1 MTETQYIDA
10 VTAARIDGVQSGRF
24 EPTPRDK
31 ETLGRIS
38 TVGDYMRSGVQRDQ
52 IKKLHPHWD
61 VDWLC
66 AMAVRSGV
74 A

>member
-1 MTETQYIDA
+1 MTEFQYIGA
-10 VTAARIDGVQSGRF
+10 VEAARIDGVQNGRF
-24 EPTPRDK
+24 EPNARDK
-31 ETLGRIS
+31 ETLRRIT
-38 TVGDYMRSGVQRDQ
+38 TVGDYMRDGMQRDQ
-52 IKKLHPHWD
+52 IKKLHPDWD

>member
-1 MTETQYIDA
+1 MTETQYIGA
-10 VTAARIDGVQSGRF
+10 VDAARIDGVQSGRF
-24 EPTPRDK
+24 EANPRDK
-31 ETLGRIS
+31 ETLGRIT
-38 TVGDYMRSGVQRDQ
+38 TVGDYMRDGVHRDQ
-52 IKKLHPHWD
+52 IKKLHPTWD